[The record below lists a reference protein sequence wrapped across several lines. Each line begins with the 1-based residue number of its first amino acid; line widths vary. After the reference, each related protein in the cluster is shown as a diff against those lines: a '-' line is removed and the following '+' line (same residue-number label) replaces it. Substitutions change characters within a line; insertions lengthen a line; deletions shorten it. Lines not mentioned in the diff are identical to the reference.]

1 MMSQEVNG
9 LVFTAEDRV
18 PADFFVELVEG
29 FDDFFIEEIK
39 IEDNTLEYD
48 LTNWWDEYLDSIK
61 TEIDDLF
68 DGECNSVK
76 KFMKEY
82 VNEKF

>member
-29 FDDFFIEEIK
+29 FDDFSIEEIK
-39 IEDNTLEYD
+39 KEENGLEYD
-48 LTNWWDEYLDSIK
+48 LTICWDDYLENIK
-61 TEIDDLF
+61 TEIDYLF
-68 DGECNSVK
+68 ENECNSVK
-76 KFMKEY
+76 KYMKEY
-82 VNEKF
+82 INKKF